1 MKLKW
6 LVENEECNKKKK
18 SLVLKAIV
26 KDTKLE
32 DEDCQSKIDEY
43 MYLIFHKFKEFLKH
57 ERKPHKFQK
66 QNKERSIVIP
76 TCFEYKKKESV

>member
-6 LVENEECNKKKK
+6 LVKNEECDKKKK

-32 DEDCQSKIDEY
+32 DEDC
-43 MYLIFHKFKEFLKH
+43 
-57 ERKPHKFQK
+57 
-66 QNKERSIVIP
+66 
-76 TCFEYKKKESV
+76 